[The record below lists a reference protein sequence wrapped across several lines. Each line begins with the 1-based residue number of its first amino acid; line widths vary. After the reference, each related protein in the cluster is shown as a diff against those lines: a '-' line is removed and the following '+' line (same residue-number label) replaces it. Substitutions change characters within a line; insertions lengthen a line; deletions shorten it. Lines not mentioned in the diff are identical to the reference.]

1 MCLCEGGSPGGG
13 SGDMTSDITTVTADG
28 ATSGAP
34 CVRPGRRQAVCAH
47 GERCGSPARHPH
59 RRRDVRAH
67 VHTYG
72 LTDVIDPGGNTGE
85 LSPLSPADTRPSCAR
100 WPGSQPVE
108 HTGSV
113 RHSVVSS
120 HGTSTS
126 NVRLIGRQMP
136 VPSSGLDPYI
146 PGHRSA
152 EATLIQLRGGGPGG
166 RSTRVCR
173 AWC

>member
-1 MCLCEGGSPGGG
+1 MCEGGSPGGG

-34 CVRPGRRQAVCAH
+34 CVRPGRSQTVCTH
-47 GERCGSPARHPH
+47 GERYGSPARHPH

-85 LSPLSPADTRPSCAR
+85 LSPLTRRTPARHTRDGPAVSQSKTLDPS
-100 WPGSQPVE
+100 
-108 HTGSV
+108 

-120 HGTSTS
+120 HDTSTS
-126 NVRLIGRQMP
+126 NVRLIGRQTP
-136 VPSSGLDPYI
+136 VPSSGLNPYI

-152 EATLIQLRGGGPGG
+152 EATLIQLCGGGPGG
-166 RSTRVCR
+166 RSTRVYR